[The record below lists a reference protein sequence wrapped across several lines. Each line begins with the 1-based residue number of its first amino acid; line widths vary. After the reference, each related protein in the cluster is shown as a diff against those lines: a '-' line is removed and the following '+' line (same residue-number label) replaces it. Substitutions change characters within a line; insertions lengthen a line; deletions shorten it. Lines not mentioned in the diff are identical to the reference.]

1 MPSLDSLLLFMQP
14 FVTNGAIPTTVVV
27 GVLLTLFSGYIA
39 RGSGRTRMLTITTL
53 WSLALVVGFTL
64 RLGDA
69 VAPPM
74 TEHPWF
80 FDEIL
85 WLDSVVVGANWTLNA
100 VLFVPAGLTLA
111 LFLRSPLRATVALSI
126 GSFLI
131 ETVQQITLVGIS
143 DPSDFVA
150 NTAGAAIGAA
160 LALVVLGVRRLT
172 RR

>member
-1 MPSLDSLLLFMQP
+1 MPSLDSLLTFVQP
-14 FVTNGAIPTTVVV
+14 FITNGAIPTTIVV
-27 GVLLTLFSGYIA
+27 GILLTLFSSYIA
-39 RGSGRTRMLTITTL
+39 RGSGRTRILTIATL

-74 TEHPWF
+74 TEYPWF
-80 FDEIL
+80 FDEVL
-85 WLDSVVVGANWTLNA
+85 WRDSIVVGANWTLNG

-111 LFLRSPLRATVALSI
+111 LFLRSPVRAALALSI

-150 NTAGAAIGAA
+150 NTAGATIGAA
-160 LALVVLGVRRLT
+160 LALVVLGVRRLA